1 MIVQCPFCGAKYE
14 APPGRKFYVCPY
26 CGTVVSEGKTYENVY
41 VFKPT
46 VDKTEAFRKALNFR
60 PFGAPDDLPSASP
73 EAAELHF
80 LPLYLYHIA
89 FSPLDELETYAT
101 ALAVSAPPFK
111 LPKRYVFPARWRT
124 PFKPSLERVGVFH
137 QPDLSPEEAFNSL
150 RDVVEEAR
158 DYASVFKVRVSV
170 EWSFEGIVYYPFWQ
184 LKYRYRDRPYGALVD
199 AAEGSVLYLE
209 YPISRRGRAGGLG
222 LAAAAALASSAVGAL
237 VAAYLYLAPALGA
250 LGGALASLGAAARL
264 VAFAASRTGKYEAA
278 YRL

>member
-1 MIVQCPFCGAKYE
+1 MIIQCPFCGAKYE
-14 APPGRKFYVCPY
+14 APPRRKFYVCPY
-26 CGTVVSEGKTYENVY
+26 CGTVLSEGKTFENVY

-80 LPLYLYHIA
+80 LPLFLYHII

-101 ALAVSAPPFK
+101 TLAVSTSPFK

-124 PFKPSLERVGVFH
+124 PFKPSLEKIGVFH
-137 QPDLSPEEAFNSL
+137 SPDLSPEEAFSSL

-158 DYASVFKVRVSV
+158 DYASVFKVRVRV

-184 LKYRYRDRPYGALVD
+184 LRYRYRNRPYGALVD

-222 LAAAAALASSAVGAL
+222 LAATAILSSSAVGAL
-237 VAAYLYLAPALGA
+237 VGAYLSLAPALGA

-264 VAFAASRTGKYEAA
+264 VTFAASRTGKYEAA